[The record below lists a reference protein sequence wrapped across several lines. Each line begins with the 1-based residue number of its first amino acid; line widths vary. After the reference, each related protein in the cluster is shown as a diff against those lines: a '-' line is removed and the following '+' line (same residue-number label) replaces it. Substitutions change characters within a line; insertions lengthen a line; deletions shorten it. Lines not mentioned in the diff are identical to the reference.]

1 MASIRESFNTEQ
13 ADRLL
18 MENNFLD
25 ENDLWDV
32 IQYADD
38 SAFEY
43 IYANRKKYATNIQYL
58 IEPEDRIPPRIKV
71 VVRDMTDKDIKD
83 DAAARI
89 SAKKR
94 EFEDLWMDIE
104 ESIGD
109 RPYGDIDQEYDD
121 SWEKLQDVRQRMT
134 TYLSKKSG
142 KYVAPS
148 SRSKSD
154 DALDKLEK
162 EMDACKQTYHAIEK
176 RIEEADKKYLA
187 EKKDEYYQRWLLSV

>member
-1 MASIRESFNTEQ
+1 
-13 ADRLL
+13 
-18 MENNFLD
+18 
-25 ENDLWDV
+25 
-32 IQYADD
+32 
-38 SAFEY
+38 
-43 IYANRKKYATNIQYL
+43 
-58 IEPEDRIPPRIKV
+58 
-71 VVRDMTDKDIKD
+71 MTDKDIKD
-83 DAAARI
+83 DEAARI

-94 EFEDLWMDIE
+94 EFEALWIDIE

-134 TYLSKKSG
+134 NYLSKKNG

-154 DALDKLEK
+154 DGLDKLEK
-162 EMDACKQTYHAIEK
+162 EMEACKQMYHAIEK